1 MLTYFYNNGYLYKK
15 LRGTEWHRKCSVFN
29 PVESFRLHVY
39 GTYLVFT
46 ATNLKFWEG
55 SNMNYAKTILFA
67 VMVLAIGACSPKIY
81 GTVKLLDPN
90 LQSISPAKESPQ
102 GTVVNMI
109 NTTTTLEKASGAVVT
124 GPEGKFES
132 AKDYIIPGVYKVEA
146 NRIGYMTE
154 TQTVKI
160 KKFGSKK
167 VEFKLKKIPEGNR
180 KTIEGSKSD
189 EDKIVNPGE
198 VNIQP
203 PTM

>member
-1 MLTYFYNNGYLYKK
+1 
-15 LRGTEWHRKCSVFN
+15 
-29 PVESFRLHVY
+29 
-39 GTYLVFT
+39 
-46 ATNLKFWEG
+46 
-55 SNMNYAKTILFA
+55 MNRAKNILFA
-67 VMVLAIGACSPKIY
+67 LMMLAVAACSPKIY
-81 GTVKLLDPN
+81 GTVQLLDAG
-90 LQSISPAKESPQ
+90 LQPIPSTNESPQ

-124 GPEGKFES
+124 NADGKFES
-132 AKDYIIPGVYKVEA
+132 AKNYIIPGMYKVEA

-154 TQTVKI
+154 TQSVKI
-160 KKFGSKK
+160 TKFGSKK
-167 VEFKLKKIPEGNR
+167 VEFKLKKIPEGKR

>member
-1 MLTYFYNNGYLYKK
+1 
-15 LRGTEWHRKCSVFN
+15 
-29 PVESFRLHVY
+29 
-39 GTYLVFT
+39 
-46 ATNLKFWEG
+46 
-55 SNMNYAKTILFA
+55 MNYAKTILFA
-67 VMVLAIGACSPKIY
+67 LMVLTMGACSPKIY
-81 GTVKLLDPN
+81 GTVQLLDPS
-90 LQSISPAKESPQ
+90 LQAIPAAKESPQ

-132 AKDYIIPGVYKVEA
+132 AKDYIIPGLYKVEA

-180 KTIEGSKSD
+180 KTIEGSRSD

>member
-1 MLTYFYNNGYLYKK
+1 
-15 LRGTEWHRKCSVFN
+15 
-29 PVESFRLHVY
+29 
-39 GTYLVFT
+39 
-46 ATNLKFWEG
+46 
-55 SNMNYAKTILFA
+55 MNYAKNILLA
-67 VMVLAIGACSPKIY
+67 VMMLVVGACSPKIY
-81 GTVKLLDPN
+81 GTVQLLDAS
-90 LQSISPAKESPQ
+90 LQAIPPAKETPQ

-124 GPEGKFES
+124 NGEGKFES
-132 AKDYIIPGVYKVEA
+132 AKDYVIPGLYKVEA

-160 KKFGSKK
+160 TKFGSKK
-167 VEFKLKKIPEGNR
+167 VEFKLKKIPEGKR